1 VSAEFERCD
10 VAKVDWEA
18 TDSGAPL
25 SLTLPQGAGY
35 YRLRRL
41 SVARKSG
48 ASASTYQPVLRDGV
62 TPLPSNRIAGIAA
75 PQPVTSAV
83 YIPNDAQSHTDR
95 WFYAPLGV
103 VYLVLDT
110 DANGDT
116 FEGTLVA
123 ERIR

>member
-48 ASASTYQPVLRDGV
+48 ASASTYQPV
-62 TPLPSNRIAGIAA
+62 
-75 PQPVTSAV
+75 TSAV